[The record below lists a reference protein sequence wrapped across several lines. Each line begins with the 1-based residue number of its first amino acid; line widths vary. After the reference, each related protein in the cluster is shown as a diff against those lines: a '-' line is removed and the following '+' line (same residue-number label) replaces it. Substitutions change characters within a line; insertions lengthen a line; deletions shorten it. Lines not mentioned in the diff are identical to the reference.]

1 MTYNLEKFLKGL
13 EELQIELSDNQIQQ
27 FIRYYEMLVEKNKVM
42 NLTAIT
48 EFDEVIEKHFLDSLS
63 LIKVYD
69 LKKEVSVMDMGT
81 GAGFPGIPL
90 KITFPDLRMTLADSL
105 NKRILFLQ
113 EVIEELGLKEI
124 EALHARAEEL
134 GKNKE
139 YREKFDLVVSRAVA
153 NLSSL
158 EEYCIPFVKSGG
170 TFISY
175 KSGEIEEEVANAK
188 NATFLLGGKI
198 KEVYIARYLDRC
210 VNYLDKLETYRRSLA
225 KLAMA
230 SRIEDLFKAIKSEQF
245 IRDER
250 DEFYNE
256 FDRSFLKL
264 FPNFISA
271 FNNLLVEEGRVYP
284 KSDEL
289 LTTELRIF
297 ALIRLG
303 VVDSNKIAHF
313 LGYSLAT
320 IYNYRS
326 RMRNKAAGD
335 KDMFE
340 QNVMN
345 L

>member
-69 LKKEVSVMDMGT
+69 LTKEVSVMDMGT

-90 KITFPDLRMTLADSL
+90 KIAFPNLKVTLADSL

-134 GKNKE
+134 GKNNE
-139 YREKFDLVVSRAVA
+139 YREKLDLVVSRAVA

-158 EEYCIPFVKSGG
+158 EEYCVPFVKIGG
-170 TFISY
+170 NFISY

-188 NATFLLGGKI
+188 MQHF
-198 KEVYIARYLDRC
+198 C
-210 VNYLDKLETYRRSLA
+210 LEE
-225 KLAMA
+225 K
-230 SRIEDLFKAIKSEQF
+230 
-245 IRDER
+245 
-250 DEFYNE
+250 
-256 FDRSFLKL
+256 
-264 FPNFISA
+264 
-271 FNNLLVEEGRVYP
+271 
-284 KSDEL
+284 
-289 LTTELRIF
+289 
-297 ALIRLG
+297 
-303 VVDSNKIAHF
+303 
-313 LGYSLAT
+313 
-320 IYNYRS
+320 
-326 RMRNKAAGD
+326 
-335 KDMFE
+335 
-340 QNVMN
+340 
-345 L
+345 